1 MMTIERQIEQMAL
14 DFPQWTVERRDGDT
28 AVWTGTLAPN
38 RTTYRIRMEHT
49 VPMVLEMRSLLLI
62 QPLVEVV
69 SPKLKELEDN
79 PEGPLPHVYWKH
91 PRTKRPGPF
100 LCLFYAEAREWTLSD
115 ALSRTTVPWTAFWL
129 DYYEAWLAT
138 GKWLGKGRHA
148 RGGTANDKKPSRQY
162 SDHLELLTSA
172 AFFGNTI

>member
-14 DFPQWTVERRDGDT
+14 DFPHWAVEHCGSDT
-28 AVWTGTLAPN
+28 AVWTGTLTPN
-38 RTTYRIRMEHT
+38 RTTYQIRIEHT
-49 VPMVLEMRSLLLI
+49 VPVVLEMRSLLLM

-69 SPKLKELEDN
+69 SPKLKELEGN

-91 PRTKRPGPF
+91 PRTKRSGPF
-100 LCLFYAEAREWTLSD
+100 LCLFDADAREWTLSD

-148 RGGTANDKKPSRQY
+148 GGGTANGKKPSRQQ
-162 SDHLELLTSA
+162 SELLELFSTA
-172 AFFGNTI
+172 AFLGNTL

>member
-14 DFPQWTVERRDGDT
+14 DFPSWVVERPDQDI
-28 AVWTGTLAPN
+28 AVWTGTLTPN

-49 VPMVLEMRSLLLI
+49 VPPVVEVRSLLI
-62 QPLVEVV
+62 VQPLVEVV
-69 SPKLKELEDN
+69 SPRLKELEGN
-79 PEGPLPHVYWKH
+79 KEGPLPHVYWKH

-100 LCLFYAEAREWTLSD
+100 LCLFDAEAREWTLSD

-148 RGGTANDKKPSRQY
+148 RGSTANEKRPSRQQ
-162 SDHLELLTSA
+162 SERSKLFTSA
-172 AFFGNTI
+172 AFLGNTV